1 MAFNKAFDHLMKA
14 EGGYANNKHDR
25 GGETFYGVSTKY
37 FPKEVG
43 EIKRLVQ
50 SGEDPTK
57 YVRDFY
63 KREFWDKSGA
73 ESIADPSLQL
83 AYFDTAVNSGI
94 GKAKELLNASTDTN
108 DFLNRRQGFVNQIIE
123 NDPSQAEFK
132 NGWKNRID
140 SLRGE
145 QMPYTREEIM
155 AELERRKSQNKEAQS
170 PEPTHTR
177 DEILAELE
185 RRGALPSKVESGVMG
200 ATQGATFGFADEMGS
215 YAQGLFEGIKNLSV
229 EDGINKYHESMK
241 NAQDDIQLAQDTN
254 PGSYLTGEIAGGL
267 AGFGGAAKVAPKA
280 VKGISDFARRGKI
293 ATGAAAA
300 GTGGVSGGIYGAGT
314 GSGDLGERAEQALG
328 MAGLG
333 AAGGVSGAFLGGAG
347 ARGLSAL
354 NKKLSL
360 SERVARLIGK
370 PSTTNTLKTQMN
382 ELLPAEEARKMQ
394 TGEVLR
400 LTKGQASQDP
410 RLQALE
416 NRARS
421 GTISDEAQSLALAKD
436 YATQDDILA
445 VLSRVNGEA
454 DDDALT
460 KAANIVKQSYKKT
473 KADVSKAYDNAEVI
487 KSVVVDKKPIVEGFV
502 PKMKDV
508 MYKQGFDASSITPES
523 KRVLDQV
530 LDGPLKDSKITG
542 MNLEKMEFWRRKLS
556 NRANQMKGD
565 PEGVMLGRILNEYD
579 TFMAKLPQE
588 ALKTGNED
596 ALAAINKARSLRR
609 RQGVLFERDKVVQ
622 KMVTNDE
629 LTNEELANMVLAGT
643 AKGKN
648 ANAST
653 GRVVKN
659 LKRAV
664 GEGQAEELT
673 QSIKK
678 GTLARILDKA
688 EQRTQRAGQDVN
700 MISPAKLETELSNL
714 LKNKTFM
721 REVYSPEEQK
731 LLTALRNDIK
741 KIASDQPG
749 SKNYSNTAYTI
760 MQFFQD
766 LPLGL
771 SSVSAVSDAVLKPLG
786 NRSAKKE
793 LKGALDPYLNKIR
806 EELTGTAKIYGASAG
821 GIASSG
827 E

>member
-1 MAFNKAFDHLMKA
+1 
-14 EGGYANNKHDR
+14 
-25 GGETFYGVSTKY
+25 
-37 FPKEVG
+37 
-43 EIKRLVQ
+43 
-50 SGEDPTK
+50 
-57 YVRDFY
+57 
-63 KREFWDKSGA
+63 
-73 ESIADPSLQL
+73 
-83 AYFDTAVNSGI
+83 
-94 GKAKELLNASTDTN
+94 
-108 DFLNRRQGFVNQIIE
+108 
-123 NDPSQAEFK
+123 
-132 NGWKNRID
+132 
-140 SLRGE
+140 
-145 QMPYTREEIM
+145 
-155 AELERRKSQNKEAQS
+155 
-170 PEPTHTR
+170 
-177 DEILAELE
+177 
-185 RRGALPSKVESGVMG
+185 
-200 ATQGATFGFADEMGS
+200 
-215 YAQGLFEGIKNLSV
+215 
-229 EDGINKYHESMK
+229 
-241 NAQDDIQLAQDTN
+241 
-254 PGSYLTGEIAGGL
+254 
-267 AGFGGAAKVAPKA
+267 
-280 VKGISDFARRGKI
+280 
-293 ATGAAAA
+293 
-300 GTGGVSGGIYGAGT
+300 
-314 GSGDLGERAEQALG
+314 
-328 MAGLG
+328 
-333 AAGGVSGAFLGGAG
+333 
-347 ARGLSAL
+347 
-354 NKKLSL
+354 
-360 SERVARLIGK
+360 
-370 PSTTNTLKTQMN
+370 
-382 ELLPAEEARKMQ
+382 
-394 TGEVLR
+394 
-400 LTKGQASQDP
+400 
-410 RLQALE
+410 
-416 NRARS
+416 
-421 GTISDEAQSLALAKD
+421 
-436 YATQDDILA
+436 
-445 VLSRVNGEA
+445 
-454 DDDALT
+454 
-460 KAANIVKQSYKKT
+460 
-473 KADVSKAYDNAEVI
+473 
-487 KSVVVDKKPIVEGFV
+487 
-502 PKMKDV
+502 
-508 MYKQGFDASSITPES
+508 
-523 KRVLDQV
+523 
-530 LDGPLKDSKITG
+530 

-673 QSIKK
+673 QSIKKLISKSLKK